1 MGGAGQNVVRAGRD
15 CCFHAGGIE
24 SAEQAL
30 ALGLV
35 VGCELGVEAGREL
48 LEARGRPVLEGR
60 WGQVG

>member
-1 MGGAGQNVVRAGRD
+1 
-15 CCFHAGGIE
+15 
-24 SAEQAL
+24 
-30 ALGLV
+30 LV